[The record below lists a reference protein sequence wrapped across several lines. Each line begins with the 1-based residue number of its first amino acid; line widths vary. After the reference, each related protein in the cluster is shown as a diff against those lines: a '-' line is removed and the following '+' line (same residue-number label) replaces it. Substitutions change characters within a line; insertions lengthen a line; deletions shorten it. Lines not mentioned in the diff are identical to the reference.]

1 MQEGPPHQRASPAEF
16 RINDLHIDP
25 TIGLVRGPEGS
36 VRLEPR
42 VLAVLLALARQPGTL
57 VARGDLLEEI
67 WPGAAIYDEALTQC
81 VYQLRQQLVSAGGP
95 GCRSLIS
102 TVPKRGYLLNAE
114 VHTIAPGKDIT
125 GAEAATG
132 AGVRA
137 IAGVGAGSETP
148 EAAGSAWAHGRGRR
162 VVVGLLAAVL
172 VLGAVWTIFEWR
184 TERDT
189 GATLPHADTVA
200 VLPFL
205 PLVEEDRDPVL
216 ELGMADTLIA
226 RLSGIRQIIVR
237 PIFSVRRYADMDRD
251 TLRAGRELGADAVV
265 EGSIQR
271 SGQGLRVTVRLL
283 RVADGTALW
292 ADSFH
297 ESASSI
303 FAVQDAICERI
314 AAALAR
320 EFGEQVEQKLARLG
334 TSDAEAYEYYL
345 RGRYDLARFTLHDMR
360 DSIDS
365 FRRAVSRDP
374 DYAEAWLGLASIQI
388 RIPIAGEGPPSE
400 YYPSA
405 KAAAR
410 KALEIN
416 PTLAEGHAMLGWIAH
431 WNDWDWAASEAHF
444 KRAIELDPNDTEG
457 HLGYAHLLMVTRRYD
472 QALAEVR
479 RAREISPF
487 FLIAASLEGCF
498 LTWARRPDEA
508 IQRLETARQLNEG
521 FWLIRLHLSE
531 AYFAAGRHEDALAE
545 ARAARQVSGGSTVA
559 MAREVAYLARV
570 GRGAEAEALLGEM
583 LQRSAERYVPPYDLA
598 QAYDGLGDADAAL
611 AWLERAYEVRDP
623 KMALLGVYEWNS
635 IRDRPEFADLLQRM
649 DLAE

>member
-1 MQEGPPHQRASPAEF
+1 MHEGPPHQRVSPAEF
-16 RINDLHIDP
+16 RINALHVDP
-25 TIGLVRGPEGS
+25 AIGLVRGPEGS

-57 VARGDLLEEI
+57 VSRGDLLSEI

-95 GCRSLIS
+95 DCRSLIS

-114 VHTIAPGKDIT
+114 VHPVTPEAAAAAAGSES
-125 GAEAATG
+125 GAATG
-132 AGVRA
+132 AARA
-137 IAGVGAGSETP
+137 S
-148 EAAGSAWAHGRGRR
+148 GRR
-162 VVVGLLAAVL
+162 RRIVPAVLAVML
-172 VLGAVWTIFEWR
+172 VLGGLWAIFEWR
-184 TERDT
+184 GRTEPAPAPPDT
-189 GATLPHADTVA
+189 DTVA

-226 RLSGIRQIIVR
+226 RLSGIRQIVVR
-237 PIFSVRRYADMDRD
+237 PISSVRRYADMDRD
-251 TLRAGRELGADAVV
+251 ALRAGRELGADAVV

-271 SGQGLRVTVRLL
+271 SGQGLRVIVRLL
-283 RVADGTALW
+283 RVDDGVALW
-292 ADSFH
+292 ADTFH
-297 ESASSI
+297 ESAASI

-314 AAALAR
+314 AAALAQ
-320 EFGEQVEQKLARLG
+320 EFGQQVEQKLAGLG
-334 TSDAEAYEYYL
+334 TSDPEAYQYYL
-345 RGRYDLARFTLHDMR
+345 QGRYDMARFTLHDMR

-374 DYAEAWLGLASIQI
+374 EYAQAWLGLASIQI
-388 RIPIAGEGPPSE
+388 RIPIAGEAPPGE

-405 KAAAR
+405 KAAVR

-416 PTLAEGHAMLGWIAH
+416 PTLAEGYAMLGWIAH
-431 WNDWDWAASEAHF
+431 WNEWDWPASEAHF

-457 HLGYAHLLMVTRRYD
+457 HLGYAHLLMVTGRYE

-487 FLIAASLEGCF
+487 FLIAASLEGFF
-498 LTWARRPDEA
+498 LTWAQRPDEA
-508 IQRLETARQLNEG
+508 IQRLETARQLNED

-531 AYFAAGRHEDALAE
+531 AYFAAGRYEDALAE
-545 ARAARQVSGGSTVA
+545 ARAARQLSGGSTVA
-559 MAREVAYLARV
+559 LSREIAYLSRL
-570 GRGAEAEALLGEM
+570 GRDAEAAALLGEM
-583 LQRSAERYVPPYDLA
+583 LQRSAERYVPPFDLA
-598 QAYDGLGDADAAL
+598 FAYDGVGDAGAAL
-611 AWLERAYEVRDP
+611 AWLERAYDLRDP
-623 KMALLGVYEWNS
+623 KMALLGVYEWSN
-635 IRDRPEFADLLQRM
+635 IRGRPGFEDLMRRM